1 MKGTLSTAVAT
12 AAGALVLIA
21 ASPASAAVST
31 DLRSSGGGVGTDAKA
46 QPGNVDARGRV
57 GFVVNNTSCTS
68 TTIKFR
74 AKTYETGRSGV
85 QQFVQKAQL
94 QKYTTAGW
102 VNASSVR
109 KVASQRFPNDS
120 RNFYFVRVWTGTHSA
135 NGGSWR
141 VKWQGV
147 YKNGGGST
155 IAKTR
160 VITVTC
166 R

>member
-1 MKGTLSTAVAT
+1 MNGKISTAIAT
-12 AAGALVLIA
+12 AAGAVVLVA
-21 ASPASAAVST
+21 ASPANAAVGNGLNST
-31 DLRSSGGGVGTDAKA
+31 GGGVTVDAKA
-46 QPGNVDARGRV
+46 QPRNVDARAAV
-57 GFVVNNTSCTS
+57 GFRISNASCTS
-68 TTIKFR
+68 TSVKFR

-85 QQFVQKAQL
+85 RQFVQKAQL
-94 QKYTTAGW
+94 QKYTTGGW
-102 VNASSVR
+102 VNATGVR

-120 RNFYFVRVWTGTHSA
+120 RNFAFTRVWTGTHSA

-147 YKNGGGST
+147 YKNGGGAT